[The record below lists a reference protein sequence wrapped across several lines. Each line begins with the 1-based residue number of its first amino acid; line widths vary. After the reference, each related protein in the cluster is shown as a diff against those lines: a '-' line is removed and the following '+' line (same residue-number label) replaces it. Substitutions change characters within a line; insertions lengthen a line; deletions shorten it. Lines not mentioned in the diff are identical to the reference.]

1 MNKTARG
8 AICAAAAL
16 GVFAWGF
23 FMGGCAAGR
32 KRPPAPGGGNALA
45 RRSEGGE
52 AAEQQRAFERLMRYS
67 ARDAYGLKEA
77 DENGR

>member
-1 MNKTARG
+1 MNNTVRG
-8 AICAAAAL
+8 ALRAAAAL

-23 FMGGCAAGR
+23 FMGRRGCGKPPVRPRGR
-32 KRPPAPGGGNALA
+32 D
-45 RRSEGGE
+45 GGE
-52 AAEQQRAFERLMRYS
+52 LSEQQRAFDALMRYS